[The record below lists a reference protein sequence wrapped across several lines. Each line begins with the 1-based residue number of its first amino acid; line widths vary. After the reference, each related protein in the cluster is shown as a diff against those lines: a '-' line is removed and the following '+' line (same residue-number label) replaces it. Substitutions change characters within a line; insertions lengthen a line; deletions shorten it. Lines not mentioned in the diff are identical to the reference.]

1 MAHNIYYITCD
12 ENAKRAVIMADIEEH
27 AKRDGDGY
35 SSHLTWHDNVPPL
48 ASYDEATKFIESK
61 DRGWYDDHAVR
72 FYDYSKAEKTA
83 KIKEYEEKV
92 AELMAGEKK
101 YRAEHSVHNFQ
112 AKLIGCPKC
121 ESKLNKQYFSGN
133 RCPLCRTS
141 LLSQTTRDK
150 LKWYEDKIADYRNR
164 IEAEKMKQK
173 KKAVIKWLIK
183 YEYHS

>member
-1 MAHNIYYITCD
+1 MGHNIHYIICD
-12 ENAKRAVIMADIEEH
+12 ENAKRAVIMADIAEH

-35 SSHLTWHDNVPPL
+35 TSRFTWHDNIPPYESIEK
-48 ASYDEATKFIESK
+48 AEEAIKML

-72 FYDYSKAEKTA
+72 FYDYSKADKTA
-83 KIKEYEEKV
+83 KIKEYEAKV
-92 AELMAGEKK
+92 VELWEGQKK
-101 YRAEHSVHNFQ
+101 YRAEHSVHNHQ

-121 ESKLNKQYFSGN
+121 ESKLNKKYFSGN

-141 LLSQTTRDK
+141 LLSKTTQDK

-164 IEAEKMKQK
+164 IEEEKRKQK